1 MQKGG
6 LIFVSFPAPGLQQR
20 SLVRLFVAKSFLK
33 PIKVIIT
40 CKILQRQKTS
50 SVRLIEDYRCL
61 TIGAQA
67 IRHLIINVLN
77 LHIYCL
83 SYNNLHSTNSQR
95 TYRYSREEESYLIG
109 YVWLCMPMYYYVW
122 LCLTMYDYVWLYVTM

>member
-1 MQKGG
+1 MCGMVGMCQNKFYGG
-6 LIFVSFPAPGLQQR
+6 GELLHYFRQNIGGGEHIFMRKLYDRVLAYS
-20 SLVRLFVAKSFLK
+20 K
-33 PIKVIIT
+33 T
-40 CKILQRQKTS
+40 LQRQKTS

-95 TYRYSREEESYLIG
+95 TYRYSREEESVTLSA
-109 YVWLCMPMYYYVW
+109 
-122 LCLTMYDYVWLYVTM
+122 MYDYVCLCITMYGYV